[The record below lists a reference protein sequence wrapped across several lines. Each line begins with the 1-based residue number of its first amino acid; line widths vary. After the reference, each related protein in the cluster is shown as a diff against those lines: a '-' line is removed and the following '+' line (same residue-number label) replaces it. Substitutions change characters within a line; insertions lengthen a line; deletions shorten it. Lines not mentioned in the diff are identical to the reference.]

1 MAVYSL
7 FFDGAADKKNR
18 TLSFGFWLRLDRK
31 PIDLGY
37 GIVGLGD
44 SESAELQG
52 LSYGLDAFVR
62 KWNQP
67 NSVLNIYGDSR
78 SALRD
83 AEKSPLTKFKLD
95 QIRGWRI
102 KVNLLWIPRTEN
114 VKANSLAKKLRV
126 ASRSG

>member
-1 MAVYSL
+1 MAIYSL

-44 SESAELQG
+44 SGSAELHA
-52 LSYGLDAFVR
+52 LSHGLDAFVR
-62 KWNQP
+62 KWNKP
-67 NSVLNIYGDSR
+67 DSVLNIYGDSK

-83 AEKSPLTKFKLD
+83 AEKNPITKFKLKE
-95 QIRGWRI
+95 IRGWGV
-102 KVNLLWIPRTEN
+102 KVKLLWIPRSEN
-114 VKANSLAKKLRV
+114 KKANSLAKKLRV